1 MLSASL
7 LLFFLL
13 SKTCALLLFKRTQK
27 ATFYR
32 SPSYIAKFLRAI
44 VFNRIQ
50 LHAPTEVQQDHLSS
64 SLLTKQRLAAI
75 SFPKPQMT

>member
-13 SKTCALLLFKRTQK
+13 SKTCVLLLFKRTQNGGLLQAAILHRK
-27 ATFYR
+27 
-32 SPSYIAKFLRAI
+32 ILRAI

-50 LHAPTEVQQDHLSS
+50 LHTPTEVQQDHLSS
-64 SLLTKQRLAAI
+64 GMLTKQRLAFQ
-75 SFPKPQMT
+75 SLK